1 VAHFLCGTKASPG
14 KTLGIRRANA
24 GPTEKP
30 ESRFPATDLL
40 LNVLALAAMLQFS
53 DWLRGSA
60 SMPVLST
67 FYGIVVSMYFMDNR
81 RHHPP
86 HVHARYQDD
95 EAVLSIPEGE
105 LLEGGRPPG
114 KLRLVQAWVE
124 IHKDELM
131 ADWELAAGGQ
141 QPFKIEPLR

>member
-1 VAHFLCGTKASPG
+1 
-14 KTLGIRRANA
+14 
-24 GPTEKP
+24 
-30 ESRFPATDLL
+30 
-40 LNVLALAAMLQFS
+40 
-53 DWLRGSA
+53 
-60 SMPVLST
+60 MPVLST

-81 RHHPP
+81 RHHRP

-105 LLEGGRPPG
+105 LLEGDLPPG

-131 ADWELAAGGQ
+131 ADWQLAAAGQ
-141 QPFKIEPLR
+141 QPLKIEPLRISHESTS